1 MEKNFKR
8 INGFLHLNRISSET
22 GKVNRKNKIGLEE
35 FSMKKLLAGI
45 LAAVMVGSVGMMS
58 SFAAV
63 TAPGWNFVDEN
74 GDGVCDYA
82 GTGRNFVDEDGDGV
96 CDYYGSGMRM
106 GGRAGRGSGFC
117 GGCRR

>member
-8 INGFLHLNRISSET
+8 MNGFLHLNRISSET

-63 TAPGWNFVDEN
+63 TAPG
-74 GDGVCDYA
+74 
-82 GTGRNFVDEDGDGV
+82 RNFVDEDGDGV